1 MLVKGDTI
9 LLSWPSSSSF
19 QLQFPWS
26 FLDCTDQVHSHS
38 AVGTCQGIWARCRL
52 GLSRY
57 CRYHQ
62 SAPCWVQFH
71 ETSVQN
77 FETLCKKPRNNRLDL
92 ANFLPYL
99 VIIEFSLYYF
109 LGILD
114 VEVINWD
121 KMYKNIANITLY
133 FDKKIAN
140 KENFIKNF
148 QFVIRNS

>member
-19 QLQFPWS
+19 QWQFPWS

-38 AVGTCQGIWARCRL
+38 AVGICQGIWARCKS
-52 GLSRY
+52 GQSICY
-57 CRYHQ
+57 ICHQ
-62 SAPCWVQFH
+62 SVLLRDQFPA
-71 ETSVQN
+71 TSVQN

-109 LGILD
+109 LGMLD

-121 KMYKNIANITLY
+121 KMYKNIANITLH
-133 FDKKIAN
+133 FNKI
-140 KENFIKNF
+140 
-148 QFVIRNS
+148 